1 MAAVSNQNSLFYA
14 CSEGLTDIVTLLLQ
28 DPLGIDLN
36 QKNLCSRS
44 SPLMLAVQY
53 GHMPIVKLLL
63 ENNAKLD
70 DVDNYHGNSILCHAI
85 HFNQENIALMLIDYN
100 CDYTQ
105 MNNYGNTPLHMACL
119 NNQKKL
125 VKRLI
130 SLNVDVNAV
139 NNNAA
144 TPLLL
149 CCEKKNKIIA
159 SYLLEFDGIKID
171 TCDINGETPLM
182 IAIRKGEIELI
193 ELLLS
198 HGSNCN
204 HLTKN
209 GRNCLHISCSLNRE
223 STEVVRA
230 LLQRGININTAD
242 NEDRKPIYYAIDK
255 GHINIVKALLTQN
268 CAVDND
274 SFILAMEHG
283 LADIVI
289 LLLPQI
295 ETKVIENHVEL
306 TDLFGRGTIENGF
319 IGQFDSLAMIKGLNI
334 KEDKDRVKRQL
345 IMEGKWRRR
354 SYFLLSV
361 LSLYQRQRKDPDGR
375 DHNSNSEKILNIFY
389 IVQIIL
395 SYV

>member
-1 MAAVSNQNSLFYA
+1 MSDQNSLFYA
-14 CSEGLTDIVTLLLQ
+14 CSEGLTEIVTLLLQ

-53 GHMPIVKLLL
+53 GHTPIVKLLL
-63 ENNAKLD
+63 ENHANLD
-70 DVDNYHGNSILCHAI
+70 DVENYHGNSILCHAI

-100 CDYTQ
+100 CDYNQ
-105 MNNYGNTPLHMACL
+105 KNNYGNTPLHMACL

-125 VKRLI
+125 VKKLI
-130 SLNVDVNAV
+130 SLNVEVNAV
-139 NNNAA
+139 NNNSA

-159 SYLLEFDGIKID
+159 SYLLECDGIKID

-198 HGSNCN
+198 HGSNSN
-204 HLTKN
+204 HSTKN
-209 GRNCLHISCSLNRE
+209 GKNCLHISCSLNRE

-230 LLQRGININTAD
+230 LLKRGININAEDTD
-242 NEDRKPIYYAIDK
+242 DRKPIYYAIDK
-255 GHINIVKALLTQN
+255 GHINIVKALLTQH
-268 CAVDND
+268 CVVDND

-283 LADIVI
+283 LAGIVI
-289 LLLPQI
+289 LLLPHV
-295 ETKVIENHVEL
+295 ETNVIENHVEL
-306 TDLFGRGTIENGF
+306 TDLFGRGTIENGY
-319 IGQFDSLAMIKGLNI
+319 IGQFESLAMIKGFNI
-334 KEDKDRVKRQL
+334 KEDRDRVKKQL

-361 LSLYQRQRKDPDGR
+361 LSLYQLQRRDPDGR
-375 DHNSNSEKILNIFY
+375 NHSSSREKVLNIIY